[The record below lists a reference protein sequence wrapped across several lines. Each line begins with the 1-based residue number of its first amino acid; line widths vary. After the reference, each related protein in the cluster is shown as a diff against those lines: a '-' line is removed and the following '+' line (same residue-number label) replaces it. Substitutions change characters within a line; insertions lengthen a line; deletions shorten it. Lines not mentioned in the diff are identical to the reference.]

1 MEIWMQEENIPVSW
15 VGKQRYSKAK
25 NSLKPIMFLPAQLV
39 LLKYFWS
46 TSEIWLLRL
55 DTPQRGLWRLKW
67 NIGRPYVPTLKMNSS
82 GSCQTQVS
90 LCHESALR
98 HRMFP
103 QLKMGWHLETRKAI
117 PTSKSARGWISL
129 IKNRQH
135 FHGYKNSA
143 YGTAYILI
151 RVEAM
156 DCLPYGEIQKSLMI
170 QNNNIFACKEY
181 ILGTLTV
188 SPKITSTLPVLC
200 SNSDLLLAWKLG
212 RCKFELMSE
221 GYDTERYDTKIDLRC
236 STQHPHF
243 EEVMS

>member
-1 MEIWMQEENIPVSW
+1 MEIWMQEENIPVSR

-67 NIGRPYVPTLKMNSS
+67 NLGRPYAPTLKMNSS

-90 LCHESALR
+90 FCHESALR

-117 PTSKSARGWISL
+117 PTSKSARDWISL
-129 IKNRQH
+129 IKNTQH

-188 SPKITSTLPVLC
+188 SPKITSNLACP
-200 SNSDLLLAWKLG
+200 LLQLRPSSSL
-212 RCKFELMSE
+212 
-221 GYDTERYDTKIDLRC
+221 KIRK
-236 STQHPHF
+236 
-243 EEVMS
+243 M